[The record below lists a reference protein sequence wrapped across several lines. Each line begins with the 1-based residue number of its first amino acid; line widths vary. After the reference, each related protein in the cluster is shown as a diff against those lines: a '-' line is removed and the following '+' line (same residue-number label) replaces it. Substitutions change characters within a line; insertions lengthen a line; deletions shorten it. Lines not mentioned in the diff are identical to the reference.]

1 MSNNHLSVPPSAAG
15 KSKKSSSKNIK
26 LEEINDM
33 DLSSIGFGAPKKEIK
48 PPSVKEKPPSVPP
61 SQKSSSMRESK
72 YHG

>member
-1 MSNNHLSVPPSAAG
+1 MAG

-33 DLSSIGFGAPKKEIK
+33 DLSSIGFGAPKKEIAK
-48 PPSVKEKPPSVPP
+48 PPSQKPPSIPP

-72 YHG
+72 YDG